1 LKNKQFRLYQIVF
14 SFSLFVIVLFPPT
27 ERFTAGNNNLGGALP
42 ASISQLGRLNTI
54 WLYNNNFSGELF
66 AIGSLANLVTLDVLG
81 NSLTGSLSTAFA
93 ALPVLENL
101 YLGQNQF
108 SGPIPDEYGNF
119 GRLQLLSLESNQL
132 TGTINPVLSNLGLTL
147 TSLRLGDNNFDADVF
162 PTFVYGMT
170 SLRDLRLNSC
180 SLSGSIDEAIG
191 NLVDLQ
197 VLAVEDNLLE
207 GGIPAAVVD
216 LIGLTRFTA
225 SNNVLTGP
233 IPDAI
238 GNLVS
243 LTRLEFDAN
252 QLTGEMPASITNLE
266 SLGTYDRLRF
276 QDAKY
281 LSSQCTRYTHL
292 YSI

>member
-1 LKNKQFRLYQIVF
+1 VAELKKKEISTLDCVLIFYSFVF
-14 SFSLFVIVLFPPT
+14 VLFPPT

-42 ASISQLGRLNTI
+42 ASVSQLGRLDTI
-54 WLYNNNFSGELF
+54 WLFNNDFSGPLF

-93 ALPVLENL
+93 ALPVLRFL

-119 GRLQLLSLESNQL
+119 NRLELLSLESNQL
-132 TGTINPVLSNLGLTL
+132 TGTINPVLGNLASTL

-162 PTFVYGMT
+162 PTFVYDMT
-170 SLRDLRLNSC
+170 SLTDLRLNNC
-180 SLSGSIDEAIG
+180 QLSGSIDEAIG

-197 VLAVEDNLLE
+197 LLAVENNLLE

-225 SNNVLTGP
+225 SNNVLTGL

-243 LTRLEFDAN
+243 LTRLELDAN
-252 QLTGEMPASITNLE
+252 QLTGEMPASITNLVA
-266 SLGTYDRLRF
+266 LGTYLQQTTIPR
-276 QDAKY
+276 
-281 LSSQCTRYTHL
+281 
-292 YSI
+292 